1 MQSISAR
8 IALLIA
14 GAAAALALIIGH
26 SPMASSSGQDVAGD
40 NGWSAATVSVSAAAP
55 VTDTAQD
62 NGWS

>member
-14 GAAAALALIIGH
+14 GVAAALALIIGH
-26 SPMASSSGQDVAGD
+26 SPVVSSSGQTLAGD
-40 NGWSAATVSVSAAAP
+40 NGWSAPTLSATV
-55 VTDTAQD
+55 QD